1 MRSDHSLVIP
11 TMIAVGLL
19 TTELYLS
26 KGQSRLASYMNKLVE
41 ALLVFVAIVVVLL
54 GAIFI
59 MAGGRADVLTGAV
72 LVVIAVVMFA
82 FIYRVEK
89 IAATKPTLVNQTFNV
104 KMDGS
109 GKFEDKEMKCK
120 SCGAPLVDKDLKV
133 VQGGIMVTCSY
144 CGATYAM
151 EEAPKW

>member
-1 MRSDHSLVIP
+1 
-11 TMIAVGLL
+11 
-19 TTELYLS
+19 
-26 KGQSRLASYMNKLVE
+26 MNKLIE
-41 ALLVFVAIVVVLL
+41 ALLVFVAIVVLIL

-59 MAGGRADVLTGAV
+59 MAGDSADVLTGAV
-72 LVVIAVVMFA
+72 LLVIAVVMFA

-89 IAATKPTLVNQTFNV
+89 VAATKPTVVNQTFNV

-109 GKFEDKEMKCK
+109 GKFEDKEMKCR

-133 VQGGIMVTCSY
+133 IQGGIMVTCSY

>member
-1 MRSDHSLVIP
+1 LRSDHSLVIP

>member
-1 MRSDHSLVIP
+1 
-11 TMIAVGLL
+11 
-19 TTELYLS
+19 
-26 KGQSRLASYMNKLVE
+26 MNRLVE

-54 GAIFI
+54 GAIFLI
-59 MAGGRADVLTGAV
+59 AGDVLTGGV
-72 LVVIAVVMFA
+72 LVLIAIALFA

-89 IAATKPTLVNQTFNV
+89 IAAAKPTLVNQTFNV

-109 GKFEDKEMKCK
+109 GNFEDKEMKCR
-120 SCGAPLVDKDLKV
+120 SCGAPLVDRDLKV

-144 CGATYAM
+144 CGATYAL

>member
-1 MRSDHSLVIP
+1 
-11 TMIAVGLL
+11 
-19 TTELYLS
+19 
-26 KGQSRLASYMNKLVE
+26 MNKLVE
-41 ALLVFVAIVVVLL
+41 ALLAFVAIVVVLL

-59 MAGGRADVLTGAV
+59 MAGEGADMLTGVV

-89 IAATKPTLVNQTFNV
+89 ISATKPTLVNQTFNV

-109 GKFEDKEMKCK
+109 GKFEEKEMKCR